1 MGKEL
6 FDNIPSKVADLLS
19 DVKNGRIG
27 LPDLQRPFVW
37 KDNKVR
43 ELLDSMMKG
52 YPIGYIMLWAS
63 PDDYENTG
71 YIGKND
77 KMYKRPDDLVIDG
90 QQRLTALLAAMYG
103 VTIKDKNYKERKIRI
118 SFNPLTR
125 EFAVWTQAYERNPEW
140 ISEISSV
147 FAADQEHNISK
158 FRKAY
163 IKTANE
169 GRTKNNEPELTED
182 EEDIIEENINDL
194 LNLGIYSL
202 PTLKINSKAD
212 EEDVADIFVR
222 VNSGGQNL
230 TEKNFIETLIAV
242 YDNDVHDKINKINSK
257 ADEEDVADIFV
268 RVNSGGQNLTEKNFI
283 ETLIAVY
290 DNDVHDKI
298 NKFCA
303 ESRIPANGTSFNQ
316 ILQVDPSHL
325 IRMSVGV
332 GFRRARLR
340 YAYMLLRG
348 KNLKTGEITQDVR
361 EENLKI
367 FKESLDMV
375 TNLNNWHAFMNL
387 FASAGYLKGSL
398 VASSNAVVF
407 SYVLYLIGKYDYKVS
422 SVVNNWHAF
431 MNLFASAGYL
441 KGSLVAS
448 SNAVVFS
455 YVLYLIGKYDYKV
468 SSVELQKIIRKWIF
482 MSTITGFYTGSTES
496 EVEKQFADLRDV
508 HNADEFVAYLN
519 SVIANRFTDDYF
531 EYSLPAELNSS
542 SATSPAWYGYVA
554 AINVLG
560 TPMLFSTAPLSQYF
574 VLGTSGDKNSVDKH
588 HIFPKHYLE
597 EIGYDNDRDRNQIA
611 NFTYLDYATN
621 IDISDAPPAE
631 YVGRYRDKLGEDGY
645 KLACAQNALPENF
658 EQLSYPEFLSQ
669 RRLLMAQIVKKA
681 YNELNK

>member
-6 FDNIPSKVADLLS
+6 FDNIPSKVADILS
-19 DVKNGRIG
+19 DVKNGRVG

-37 KDNKVR
+37 QDNKVR

-63 PDDYENTG
+63 PDDYENTVH
-71 YIGKND
+71 IGKNE
-77 KMYKRPDDLVIDG
+77 KIYKRPNDLVIDG

-103 VTIKDKNYKERKIRI
+103 VTIMDKNYKERAIRI

-125 EFAVWTQAYERNPEW
+125 EFAVWTPAFEKNPEW
-140 ISEISSV
+140 ISEISQV
-147 FAADQEHNISK
+147 FAADEEHNISK

-163 IKTANE
+163 IKIVNE
-169 GRTKNNEPELTED
+169 GRAKNNEEELTED
-182 EEDIIEENINDL
+182 EEDRIEENINDL

-202 PTLKINSKAD
+202 PTLKINSKAN
-212 EEDVADIFVR
+212 EENVADIFVR

-242 YDNDVHDKINKINSK
+242 YDN
-257 ADEEDVADIFV
+257 A
-268 RVNSGGQNLTEKNFI
+268 
-283 ETLIAVY
+283 
-290 DNDVHDKI
+290 VHDKI

-303 ESRIPANGTSFNQ
+303 DSRIPANGTSFNQ

-340 YAYMLLRG
+340 YVYMLLRG
-348 KNLKTGEITQDVR
+348 KNLKTGEITQNIR

-387 FASAGYLKGSL
+387 FASAGYLKGS
-398 VASSNAVVF
+398 F
-407 SYVLYLIGKYDYKVS
+407 
-422 SVVNNWHAF
+422 
-431 MNLFASAGYL
+431 
-441 KGSLVAS
+441 VAS

-468 SSVELQKIIRKWIF
+468 SSVELQKIISKWIF

-496 EVEKQFADLRDV
+496 QVEKQFADLRDV
-508 HNADEFVAYLN
+508 HNADEFVVYLD

-531 EYSLPAELNSS
+531 EYSLPSELNSS
-542 SATSPAWYGYVA
+542 SATSPAWYGYIA

-560 TPMLFSTAPLSQYF
+560 TPMLFSTASLSQYF
-574 VLGTSGDKNSVDKH
+574 ILGTSGDKNSIDKH
-588 HIFPKHYLE
+588 HIFPKNYLGK
-597 EIGYDNDRDRNQIA
+597 IGYNNDRDRNQIA

-621 IDISDAPPAE
+621 IDISDAPPTE
-631 YVGRYRDKLGEDGY
+631 YVSRYRDKLGEEGY
-645 KLACAQNALPENF
+645 KLACKQNALPENF
-658 EQLSYPEFLSQ
+658 EQLSYHEFLIK
-669 RRLLMAQIVKKA
+669 RRILMAQIVKKA
-681 YNELNK
+681 YDKLNK

>member
-1 MGKEL
+1 MGREL
-6 FDNIPSKVADLLS
+6 FDNIPSKVADLLN

-63 PDDYENTG
+63 PDDYANTAQ
-71 YIGKND
+71 IGKND
-77 KMYKRPDDLVIDG
+77 KVYKQPDDLVIDG

-103 VTIKDKNYKERKIRI
+103 VTIRDKNYAERKIRI

-125 EFAVWTQAYERNPEW
+125 EFAVWTQAFERDPEW

-147 FAADQEHNISK
+147 FSADQEHTISK
-158 FRKAY
+158 FRKTY

-169 GRTKNNEPELTED
+169 GRLKNGLPQFTED
-182 EEDIIEENINDL
+182 EEDLIEENINDL
-194 LNLGIYSL
+194 LNLEIYSL
-202 PTLKINSKAD
+202 PTLKINAKAD

-242 YDNDVHDKINKINSK
+242 YDNEVYDKINS
-257 ADEEDVADIFV
+257 
-268 RVNSGGQNLTEKNFI
+268 
-283 ETLIAVY
+283 
-290 DNDVHDKI
+290 
-298 NKFCA
+298 FCS
-303 ESRIPANGTSFNQ
+303 ESRKPANGTSYNQ

-325 IRMSVGV
+325 IRVAVGV

-348 KNLKTGEITQDVR
+348 KNLKTGEITQNVR
-361 EENLKI
+361 KENLSI
-367 FKESLDMV
+367 FKASLDMA

-387 FASAGYLKGSL
+387 FTSAGYLKGSL

-407 SYVLYLIGKYDYKVS
+407 SYVLYLIGKYE
-422 SVVNNWHAF
+422 
-431 MNLFASAGYL
+431 
-441 KGSLVAS
+441 
-448 SNAVVFS
+448 
-455 YVLYLIGKYDYKV
+455 YKV
-468 SSVELQKIIRKWIF
+468 SSVELQKIICKWIF
-482 MSTITGFYTGSTES
+482 MSTITGFYTGSTET
-496 EVEKQFADLRDV
+496 EVEKQFADLRSI
-508 HNADEFVAYLN
+508 HTANQFVAYLD
-519 SVIANRFTDDYF
+519 SEISNRFTDDYF
-531 EYSLPAELNSS
+531 RYSLPAELNSS
-542 SATSPAWYGYVA
+542 SATSPAWYGYIA

-560 TPMLFSTAPLSQYF
+560 TPMLFSTSPLSKYF
-574 VLGTSGDKNSVDKH
+574 VLGANGNKNSIDKH

-597 EIGYDNDRDRNQIA
+597 KVGYDNDRDRNQIA
-611 NFTYLDYATN
+611 NFTYLDYTTN
-621 IDISDAPPAE
+621 IDISDAPPME
-631 YVGRYRDKLGEDGY
+631 YVSHYRKKLGEEEY
-645 KLACAQNALPENF
+645 KRTCAQNALPENF
-658 EQLSYPEFLSQ
+658 EKLTYPEFLSQ

>member
-6 FDNIPSKVADLLS
+6 FDNIPSKVADILS
-19 DVKNGRIG
+19 DVKNGRVG

-37 KDNKVR
+37 QDNKVR

-63 PDDYENTG
+63 PDDYENTVH
-71 YIGKND
+71 IGKNE
-77 KMYKRPDDLVIDG
+77 KIYKRPNDLVIDG

-103 VTIKDKNYKERKIRI
+103 VTIMDKNYKERAIRI

-125 EFAVWTQAYERNPEW
+125 EFAVWTPAFERNPEW
-140 ISEISSV
+140 ISEISQV
-147 FAADQEHNISK
+147 FAADEEHNISK

-163 IKTANE
+163 IKIVNE
-169 GRTKNNEPELTED
+169 GRTKNNEAELTED
-182 EEDIIEENINDL
+182 EEDCIEENINDL

-202 PTLKINSKAD
+202 PTLKINSKAN
-212 EEDVADIFVR
+212 EENVADIFVR
-222 VNSGGQNL
+222 VNSGGLNL

-242 YDNDVHDKINKINSK
+242 YDN
-257 ADEEDVADIFV
+257 AF
-268 RVNSGGQNLTEKNFI
+268 
-283 ETLIAVY
+283 
-290 DNDVHDKI
+290 HDKI

-303 ESRIPANGTSFNQ
+303 DSRIPANGTSFNQ

-340 YAYMLLRG
+340 YVYMLLRG
-348 KNLKTGEITQDVR
+348 KNLKTGEITQNVR

-422 SVVNNWHAF
+422 SV
-431 MNLFASAGYL
+431 
-441 KGSLVAS
+441 
-448 SNAVVFS
+448 
-455 YVLYLIGKYDYKV
+455 
-468 SSVELQKIIRKWIF
+468 ELQKIISKWIF

-496 EVEKQFADLRDV
+496 QVEKQFADLRDV
-508 HNADEFVAYLN
+508 HNADEFVVYLN

-531 EYSLPAELNSS
+531 EYSLPSELNSS
-542 SATSPAWYGYVA
+542 SATSPAWYGYIA

-574 VLGTSGDKNSVDKH
+574 ILGTSGDKNSIDKH
-588 HIFPKHYLE
+588 HIFPKNYLGK
-597 EIGYDNDRDRNQIA
+597 IGYNNDRDRNQIA
-611 NFTYLDYATN
+611 NFTYIDYATN
-621 IDISDAPPAE
+621 IDISDAPPTE
-631 YVGRYRDKLGEDGY
+631 YVSRYRDKLGEEGY
-645 KLACAQNALPENF
+645 KLACKQNALPENF
-658 EQLSYPEFLSQ
+658 EQLSYPEFLIK
-669 RRLLMAQIVKKA
+669 RRILMAQIIKKA
-681 YNELNK
+681 YDKLNK

>member
-6 FDNIPSKVADLLS
+6 FDNIPSKVEDLLS

-63 PDDYENTG
+63 PEDYENTG

-77 KMYKRPDDLVIDG
+77 KIYKQPDDLVIDG

-103 VTIKDKNYKERKIRI
+103 VTIKDKDYKERKIRI

-125 EFAVWTQAYERNPEW
+125 EFDVWTPAFERNPEW

-147 FAADQEHNISK
+147 FMADQEHNISK
-158 FRKAY
+158 LRKAY
-163 IKTANE
+163 IRTVNE
-169 GRTKNNEPELTED
+169 GRVKNGESELTDD
-182 EEDIIEENINDL
+182 EEDIVEQNINDL
-194 LNLGIYSL
+194 LNLNIYSL

-242 YDNDVHDKINKINSK
+242 YDN
-257 ADEEDVADIFV
+257 A
-268 RVNSGGQNLTEKNFI
+268 
-283 ETLIAVY
+283 
-290 DNDVHDKI
+290 VHDKI

-325 IRMSVGV
+325 IRMAVGV

-348 KNLKTGEITQDVR
+348 KDLKTGEITQDVR
-361 EENLKI
+361 QDNLRI
-367 FKESLDMV
+367 FKEALDEV
-375 TNLNNWHAFMNL
+375 TNLNNWHAFMNI
-387 FASAGYLKGSL
+387 FASAGYLKGNL

-407 SYVLYLIGKYDYKVS
+407 SYVLYLIGKYDYKVPS
-422 SVVNNWHAF
+422 
-431 MNLFASAGYL
+431 L
-441 KGSLVAS
+441 K
-448 SNAVVFS
+448 
-455 YVLYLIGKYDYKV
+455 
-468 SSVELQKIIRKWIF
+468 LQKIICKWIF

-508 HNADEFVAYLN
+508 SNADEFVAYLN
-519 SVIANRFTDDYF
+519 AVIANKFTDDYF

-542 SATSPAWYGYVA
+542 SATSPAWYGYIA

-597 EIGYDNDRDRNQIA
+597 KIGYSNDRDRNQIA

-621 IDISDAPPAE
+621 FDISDNPPIE
-631 YVGRYRDKLGEDGY
+631 YVGRYREKLGEEGY

-658 EQLSYPEFLSQ
+658 EQLSYPEFLNK

-681 YNELNK
+681 YNDLDK